1 MINNFGR
8 NLQSPTDLLSTNEN
22 VIDHLFNFYLK
33 LIYFYFLFDNDDNA
47 SMIC

>member
-1 MINNFGR
+1 MIINSGG

-22 VIDHLFNFYLK
+22 VIDQLFSFYLK
-33 LIYFYFLFDNDDNA
+33 LIYFYFLCDNDDNA